1 MKREFIS
8 NSEEETLKVAEDLG
22 RRAKRGDIFA
32 LFGELGTGKT
42 IIAKGIA
49 RGLGIKE
56 VITSPTFNLLEIYQ
70 NEFLLYHFDLFRIEK
85 DDEFNQ
91 LSFEEYWEG
100 EGISVIEWADRALL
114 RLPTSAIR
122 ITIEFIDDNSR
133 RITIEYPGN

>member
-22 RRAKRGDIFA
+22 RRARRGDIFA
-32 LFGELGTGKT
+32 LFGELGSGKT

-85 DDEFNQ
+85 DNEFNH
-91 LSFEEYWEG
+91 LSFEECWEG

-122 ITIEFIDDNSR
+122 VTIEYIDDNRR
-133 RITIEYPGN
+133 RITIEYPDN

>member
-8 NSEEETLKVAEDLG
+8 NSEEETLKLAEDLG
-22 RRAKRGDIFA
+22 RSARRGEIFA

-49 RGLGIKE
+49 RGLGVRE
-56 VITSPTFNLLEIYQ
+56 VITSPTFNLLDIYQ
-70 NEFLLYHFDLFRIEK
+70 NEILLYHFDLFRIEK
-85 DDEFNQ
+85 EDEFDQ

-100 EGISVIEWADRALL
+100 DGVSVIEWADRALL

-122 ITIEFIDDNSR
+122 VTIEYIDDNRR
-133 RITIEYPGN
+133 RITIEYPDN

>member
-22 RRAKRGDIFA
+22 RRARKGDIFA

-85 DDEFNQ
+85 DDEFNH

-122 ITIEFIDDNSR
+122 VTIEYIDDNRR
-133 RITIEYPGN
+133 RITIEYPDN

>member
-8 NSEEETLKVAEDLG
+8 NSEEETLKLAEDLG
-22 RRAKRGDIFA
+22 RRARRGDIFA

-49 RGLGIKE
+49 RGLGIRE
-56 VITSPTFNLLEIYQ
+56 VITSPTFNLLDIYQ
-70 NEFLLYHFDLFRIEK
+70 NEILLYHFDLFRIEK
-85 DDEFNQ
+85 DDEFDQ

-100 EGISVIEWADRALL
+100 DGVSVIEWADRALL

-122 ITIEFIDDNSR
+122 VTIEYIDDNRR
-133 RITIEYPGN
+133 RITIEYPDN

>member
-1 MKREFIS
+1 MKREFIT
-8 NSEEETLKVAEDLG
+8 NSEEETLSLAEDLG
-22 RRAKRGDIFA
+22 KRARGGEVFA

-70 NEFLLYHFDLFRIEK
+70 NEFPLYHFDLFRIEK
-85 DDEFNQ
+85 DDEFDQ

-100 EGISVIEWADRALL
+100 DGISVIEWADRALL
-114 RLPTSAIR
+114 RLPPSAIR
-122 ITIEFIDDNSR
+122 ITIEYINDTRR
-133 RITIEYPGN
+133 RITIEYPDN

>member
-22 RRAKRGDIFA
+22 RRARRGEIFA

-114 RLPTSAIR
+114 RLPTGAIR
-122 ITIEFIDDNSR
+122 VTIEYIDDNRR
-133 RITIEYPGN
+133 RITIEYPDN

>member
-22 RRAKRGDIFA
+22 RRARKGDIFA

-114 RLPTSAIR
+114 RLPTNAIR
-122 ITIEFIDDNSR
+122 VTIEYIDDNRR
-133 RITIEYPGN
+133 RITIEYPDN